1 MSIPKPLA
9 STLTLTSASASRRD
23 SKSSIFSSRLNRE
36 IPLLT
41 GYGTLP
47 PFLNLTSHTWDNNQ
61 QVQQQQISCTLTFSV
76 TTTTVASRTAVVS
89 LQTTLTSTSYP
100 FTPPQ
105 FTLLPNPHLIPTPS
119 PHTPI
124 PLSLMWAPSLT
135 VLDCVLDVAVRVKE
149 CIRNDD
155 TFENLLA
162 MVPTESESQNEPLQT
177 QQTVTVDDKD
187 KDKKKPAEVSESLC
201 K

>member
-1 MSIPKPLA
+1 
-9 STLTLTSASASRRD
+9 
-23 SKSSIFSSRLNRE
+23 
-36 IPLLT
+36 
-41 GYGTLP
+41 
-47 PFLNLTSHTWDNNQ
+47 
-61 QVQQQQISCTLTFSV
+61 
-76 TTTTVASRTAVVS
+76 
-89 LQTTLTSTSYP
+89 
-100 FTPPQ
+100 
-105 FTLLPNPHLIPTPS
+105 
-119 PHTPI
+119 
-124 PLSLMWAPSLT
+124 MWAPSLT